1 MSIKKS
7 IIYKSLIRKYIDYKL
22 DFRIKAHERDVEIL
36 KDKIEAHNEILE
48 MLNKRRAISCK

>member
-48 MLNKRRAISCK
+48 MLNKRRTISCK